1 MTFQLLEQDMANA
14 IGFVMDRTSNPPR
27 YLAQGFL
34 VSKSRFVT
42 TAGQVFHYP
51 EAPWALSIY
60 FPHPDVTMGV
70 KSVTLHNDFDKVAAR
85 NQYLAQTGFPG
96 EVLPALPNDMALLI
110 VDNTLSDPPADRVA
124 ELHRAMSLPFQ
135 KDGVESSGNIRGQE
149 FLQVVNSL
157 LEQNRQGLVTL
168 LDMYN
173 RPVARIQL
181 ANGTIPMVYYRQ
193 PEMLP
198 AYAFFELVNKQPA
211 YGFMFQP
218 AGEFPWPDVQPIA
231 APADRLVWEAMRRT
245 NELHS
250 VYNQLGGPEAR
261 YQRVVQTYDPASSSE
276 EIRWMAGRLWD
287 ALDGF
292 ITLERL
298 GERVGADSYS
308 CAVAIRELINRGV
321 VSQINRRTP
330 FHCNGTAGPPLTSHT
345 DFEVN
350 NWDNLQCFYLD
361 PLSGRPIW
369 LQGNYFGS
377 ASAAQPKN
385 MLHTIPVPLEISGG
399 LICKDYKLIGL
410 HSGPQTVKAG
420 QAAPPVKCY
429 QFMWMGALLELSS
442 AKKLRSTTEVEGAE
456 ENTVGSLR
464 SKLDSEV
471 VAAAGAAV
479 ERIVC
484 PVCFASNHNY
494 GPCSNCGNNI
504 EAPPPEPDTSTVK
517 GKAAKAVKQIHKK
530 TGLTKKQLGIAAA
543 ILVPL
548 FLLVMVS
555 MPKPQ
560 AAPPPT
566 DGAGTGTATGTSEAP
581 AHPSS
586 EKATELA
593 VKEAG
598 FRVTALPDYW
608 YEDTSATTTPNPS
621 FGIYSERTNQKL
633 LFVEFNDLS
642 PMTSLMAF
650 TAKPPYTELKTPERD
665 FIVQQDKQVL
675 GDSTLNWMILR
686 CTDPKNNAQKA
697 LLASFPNMAGDKA
710 FLVIGQPYSTETG
723 SYDPLMGVSLID
735 QFASDRTA
743 KANKEK
749 QSALNGNGSEN
760 ASGTAAGTGS
770 DEEDDGEPKAEAS
783 DADLKAFFDQIK
795 DDIKAKLELPD
806 FAKEELKKDKAIRRK
821 WKIRFTVGVDNDG
834 NVKRLE
840 KQELNDEELD
850 QISNALQRAINAAS
864 PFKNVPHTKKPEFM
878 FVVKLSGEKVKVERF
893 DTSTS
898 L

>member
-14 IGFVMDRTSNPPR
+14 IGFVMDRTSDPPR

-42 TAGQVFHYP
+42 TAGEVFHYP

-70 KSVTLHNDFDKVAAR
+70 KSVSLHNDFDKVAAR
-85 NQYLAQTGFPG
+85 NQYLAQTGYPN
-96 EVLPALPNDMALLI
+96 EVLPVLPNDMALLI
-110 VDNTLSDPPADRVA
+110 VDNTLTDPQPDKVA

-135 KDGVESSGNIRGQE
+135 KDGVESSGNIRVQE
-149 FLQVVNSL
+149 FLQVINSL
-157 LEQNRQGLVTL
+157 LEQNRQGLITL
-168 LDMYN
+168 LDEYN
-173 RPVARIQL
+173 RPIARVQL
-181 ANGTIPMVYYRQ
+181 AGGTIPMVYYRQ
-193 PEMLP
+193 SEMLP
-198 AYAFFELVNKQPA
+198 AYAFFELVSKQPA
-211 YGFMFQP
+211 RGFMFQP
-218 AGEFPWPDVQPIA
+218 SGQFPWPEVQPIA

-245 NELHS
+245 NELSS

-261 YQRVVQTYDPASSSE
+261 YQRVVQSYDPSSSSE

-287 ALDGF
+287 SLDGF
-292 ITLERL
+292 ITLGRL

-308 CAVAIRELINRGV
+308 CAVAVRELINRGV
-321 VSQINRRTP
+321 ISQINRRTP

-385 MLHTIPVPLEISGG
+385 MLHTVPVPAYISGA

-410 HSGPQTVKAG
+410 HSGPQSVKAG

-442 AKKLRSTTEVEGAE
+442 AKKLRSTTEVESGE
-456 ENTVGSLR
+456 ELGGVGGLR

-471 VAAAGAAV
+471 VAAASASS
-479 ERIVC
+479 ERIIC
-484 PVCFASNHNY
+484 PVCFASNHSY
-494 GPCSNCGNNI
+494 GACSNCGNNI

-530 TGLTKKQLGIAAA
+530 TGLTQKQLLIAAG

-548 FLLVMVS
+548 FLMVLS
-555 MPKPQ
+555 MMPRPQ
-560 AAPPPT
+560 AAPPPDNGT
-566 DGAGTGTATGTSEAP
+566 AGGTGASTGAAGTAATNE
-581 AHPSS
+581 HPSS
-586 EKATELA
+586 DKATEIA

-598 FRVTALPDYW
+598 FRVTTPPDYW
-608 YEDTSATTTPNPS
+608 YEDTSALTAPNPS
-621 FGIYSERTNQKL
+621 FGVYSERTNQKL

-650 TAKPPYTELKTPERD
+650 TAKPPYTELKAPERD
-665 FIVQQDKQVL
+665 FIIQEDKQVL

-686 CTDPKNNAQKA
+686 CSDPKGNAQKV
-697 LLASFPNMAGDKA
+697 LLAAFPNVAGNKA
-710 FLVIGQPYSTETG
+710 FLVVGQAFTTESG
-723 SYDPLMGVSLID
+723 SFDPQMGVSLID

-743 KANKEK
+743 KANKDK
-749 QSALNGNGSEN
+749 QQQVDGTAT
-760 ASGTAAGTGS
+760 ASG
-770 DEEDDGEPKAEAS
+770 DEEDDSGEPKVEAS
-783 DADLKAFFDQIK
+783 DADLKAFFDQVK
-795 DDIKAKLELPD
+795 EDIKGKLDLPD

-821 WKIRFTVGVDNDG
+821 WKIRLTVGVDTDG

-840 KQELNDEELD
+840 KQEMNDEDLD
-850 QISNALQRAINAAS
+850 QVSNALQRAVNSAA

-878 FVVKLSGEKVKVERF
+878 FLVKLSGDKVKVERF
-893 DTSTS
+893 DPSTG